1 MPMITTKFKK
11 PTDKIYS
18 KIISDVMCGKI
29 RPGER
34 LGEESLASRW
44 KIGRSAVREAMF
56 RLEQDGLLV
65 RKPKVGT
72 FLREIDDKEFL
83 EIYDLRIA
91 IECLVT
97 ARAAEMITAPEIE
110 ELAELARRVD
120 SLPDEDEDRVGLDQS
135 FHSRLCE
142 ISKLSYAPRMLR
154 LARLHAQ
161 CSLLNQRLIF
171 LRGYLK
177 QEIPK
182 PDHQDIVDALRR
194 RHPEQAGK
202 VMREHLEAAKKF
214 VLRDIELI
222 NSKMAGMRQE

>member
-1 MPMITTKFKK
+1 MKTQKVRKSNDT
-11 PTDKIYS
+11 IYS
-18 KIISDVMCGKI
+18 RIISDVVCGKI

-34 LGEESLASRW
+34 LGEESLAARW

-91 IECLVT
+91 IECLVIAKAAEVIT
-97 ARAAEMITAPEIE
+97 AREI
-110 ELAELARRVD
+110 AELDHLARQID
-120 SLPDEDEDRVGLDQS
+120 SMPDEDAERVDLDQV
-135 FHSRLCE
+135 FHSRLSE

-182 PDHQDIVDALRR
+182 PDHRDIMDVLRR
-194 RHPEQAGK
+194 RNPDQADNI
-202 VMREHLEAAKKF
+202 MREHLEAAKKF

-222 NSKMAGMRQE
+222 NSKMVGLRQE

>member
-1 MPMITTKFKK
+1 MTTRITK
-11 PTDKIYS
+11 PNEKIYS
-18 KIISDVMCGKI
+18 RIISDVVCGNI

-34 LGEESLASRW
+34 LGEESLAARW

-56 RLEQDGLLV
+56 RLEQDGLVV
-65 RKPKVGT
+65 RKAKVGT
-72 FLREIDDKEFL
+72 FLREINDKEFL

-91 IECLVT
+91 IECLVIS
-97 ARAAEMITAPEIE
+97 RAAEVITDRELE
-110 ELAELARRVD
+110 ELGGLAQRVD
-120 SLPDEDEDRVGLDQS
+120 SMPDENENRVGMDQT
-135 FHSRLCE
+135 FHNRLSE
-142 ISKLSYAPRMLR
+142 ISKLSYAPRMLA

-182 PDHQDIVDALRR
+182 PDHRDIVEVLRLR
-194 RHPEQAGK
+194 SPDKAGK

-214 VLRDIELI
+214 VLRDIDLI
-222 NSKMAGMRQE
+222 QTKMSTLERE